1 MNVIKDTMPHIL
13 FALESFFPS
22 HRAGTEVYVLNLCR
36 YFKSRGWTV
45 SVLITTTE
53 DTKDYEYED
62 IPIHTFTIPTK
73 PNAKELNGLIKPRGI
88 LHFVER
94 LDGITPDIVHFHSF
108 GRAINGFHLKAAKQ
122 LGYKTV
128 FTPHLGSQFCIKGN
142 MRLFDK
148 TNCNGEVKETR
159 CMSCLL
165 YSKGHG
171 NLVSKVIGAGIG
183 TLSKYGPLQ
192 NAIPPSLQQAKHR
205 KNELNRIAKYAD
217 LVFSIAPWIQ
227 KAFEAN
233 NINEAILI
241 PQGISPV
248 FFEKLESA
256 STLQNETHINF
267 VFVGRMH
274 SSKGFHLLKQAWD
287 QLKSN
292 TRHKLHIITNP
303 SGDEN
308 EYFKL
313 HKAWA
318 KAHTTVVWN
327 EGLSQQE
334 VALYLN
340 NMDVLVL
347 PSISNEVAPLVILE
361 AATRNIPVIASNYI
375 AMIDMVDHE
384 VNGLLFENGN
394 SQELYKHML
403 SIINK
408 PKLLEDLKR
417 NVQPPLSMFAV
428 AEIIEEKI
436 SKL

>member
-1 MNVIKDTMPHIL
+1 MRIT
-13 FALESFFPS
+13 FALESFFPT

-36 YFKSRGWTV
+36 YFKSKGWAV

-53 DTKDYEYED
+53 DTTDYEYED
-62 IPIHTFTIPTK
+62 IPIYTFNIPKK

-88 LHFVER
+88 VHFIER
-94 LDGITPDIVHFHSF
+94 LENIKPNIVHFHSF

-122 LGYKTV
+122 LGYITV
-128 FTPHLGSQFCIKGN
+128 FTPHLGSQFCIKGT

-148 TNCNGEVKETR
+148 TNCNGEVIEAR
-159 CMSCLL
+159 CMRCLL

-171 NLVSKVIGAGIG
+171 NLVSKVMGAGIG
-183 TLSKYGPLQ
+183 TLTKYGPLQ

-205 KNELNRIAKYAD
+205 KNELNRIAKDAD

-233 NINEAILI
+233 NIHDTVLI

-248 FFEKLESA
+248 FFEKLGSA
-256 STLQNETHINF
+256 STLENQTRINF

-287 QLKSN
+287 QLKTN
-292 TRHKLHIITNP
+292 AMHKLHVITNP

-308 EYFKL
+308 DYFKL

-318 KAHTTVVWN
+318 KEHTTVVWN
-327 EGLSQQE
+327 EALSQQE

-361 AATRNIPVIASNYI
+361 AATRHIPVIASNYI

-384 VNGLLFENGN
+384 SNGLLFENGN
-394 SQELYKHML
+394 MQDLYKQML
-403 SIINK
+403 RIINK
-408 PKLLEDLKR
+408 PKLLDDLKR
-417 NVQPPLSMFAV
+417 NIKPPLSMFAV
-428 AEIIEEKI
+428 AELIEDKI